1 MKEAKRGTY
10 EYNKEYAQKWEKTQ
24 ESFRIRVPAGQKAVW
39 QDAAARA
46 GESVNTYVIKAV
58 EARMEKEG

>member
-1 MKEAKRGTY
+1 MTPTYEQNKESAKRY
-10 EYNKEYAQKWEKTQ
+10 LAKFDEI
-24 ESFRIRVPAGQKAVW
+24 RIRIPAGQKAVW

-46 GESVNTYVIKAV
+46 GESVNTYAIKAV